1 MKTKI
6 VLIVLLAFA
15 AGFIP
20 GCRKKAASVLP
31 PSGAVAGW
39 EKTGTTQTYTAE
51 NLWQYLDGG
60 AEEYVSAG
68 VVSAVTSDYKFQG
81 NLEAVVDVYRMK
93 SPSGAQKLLGT
104 EPPSGQAV
112 QVGDA
117 ARLYT
122 QSLIFRK
129 GTALVRITA
138 YEPAPGESGALLS
151 LAHGIEGRL

>member
-1 MKTKI
+1 MRARAI
-6 VLIVLLAFA
+6 LIVLLAVSVVL
-15 AGFIP
+15 IP
-20 GCRKKAASVLP
+20 GCREKAASVLP

-60 AEEYVSAG
+60 AEEYVNAG
-68 VVSAVTSDYKFQG
+68 VVSAATSDYKFQG
-81 NLEAVVDVYRMK
+81 NLEAVVDVYTMK
-93 SPSGAQKLLGT
+93 SPNGAQKLLDT

-112 QVGDA
+112 PVGDA

-129 GTALVRITA
+129 GPSLVRITA
-138 YEPAPGESGALLS
+138 YEPAPGEGDALLS